1 VLVLT
6 ARDLSADNGSF
17 LAEAAAEAA
26 DSVFDKQAADLDPV
40 LANVRQAI
48 SISQPQGTVSLSV
61 PLDS

>member
-1 VLVLT
+1 MLVLT

-17 LAEAAAEAA
+17 LAEAA